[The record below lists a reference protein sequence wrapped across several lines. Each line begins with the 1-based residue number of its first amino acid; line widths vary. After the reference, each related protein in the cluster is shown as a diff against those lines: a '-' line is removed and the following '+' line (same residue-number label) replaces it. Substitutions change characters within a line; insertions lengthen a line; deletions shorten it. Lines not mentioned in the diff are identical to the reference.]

1 MADID
6 RRIAVVPS
14 FTGLRQ
20 FHEGRNFKQWT
31 GDDSKA
37 LMKIYIPAIS
47 GRIPF
52 DMVRAVR
59 AFVEFCYLARRSFH
73 NKDTIQALQHAM
85 DDFHKYR
92 VAFEREGVRVN
103 SFNQPRQ
110 HSLIHYP
117 FLIWEFGAPNGLCS
131 SITEA
136 KHIKAV
142 KEPYRRSNRYNA
154 IGQMILTNQRLDK
167 LAACR
172 VDFTA
177 RGMLNEPLLISEWRA
192 LTATRDGDRDVQN
205 AESPFHLRRL
215 QEADNGIENDHSPD
229 SNNPDDDIVE
239 GPTTA
244 GYTRMAVT
252 IQRQYAKTITTL
264 ATDLKQPK
272 LLELI
277 RRFLYNEDKPCIPY
291 QGFDVALSECPYPS
305 SRIHVYHSAACVFHA
320 PSDPSGLGG
329 MRREH
334 IRVTPRWFRTSKPR
348 FDSVFLKCDQLGR
361 PADPFCA
368 ARVLL
373 LFSIKYKGIERHC
386 ALVHW
391 YEILGEEPDEETGM
405 WIVRN
410 GRQNGILPNLTVVNI
425 DWIFRAVHLIAVYG
439 ATYIPRHLR
448 QHDSLEAFKTYYVN
462 KFADHH
468 VFDYLHC

>member
-6 RRIAVVPS
+6 RRIAIVPT
-14 FTGLRQ
+14 FAGLRH

-37 LMKIYIPAIS
+37 LMKVYLPAIS
-47 GRIPF
+47 GRVPA
-52 DMVRAVR
+52 DMVRAIR
-59 AFVEFCYLARRSFH
+59 AFLEFCYLARRSFH
-73 NKDTIQALQHAM
+73 NKDTIQALQNAM
-85 DDFHKYR
+85 DRFHEYR

-103 SFNQPRQ
+103 NFNQPRQ

-131 SITEA
+131 SIMEA

-142 KEPYRRSNRYNA
+142 KEPYRRSNRDKPL
-154 IGQMILTNQRLDK
+154 GQMLLTNQRLDK

-172 VDFTA
+172 ADFA
-177 RGMLNEPLLISEWRA
+177 ERGMLDEPLLITERRT
-192 LTATRDGDRDVQN
+192 LTALGDGEDT
-205 AESPFHLRRL
+205 ESPSHLRRL
-215 QEADNGIENDHSPD
+215 NKANNDLENNSSPDCD
-229 SNNPDDDIVE
+229 SNNNDIVE

-244 GYTRMAVT
+244 GYTRMAAT

-272 LLELI
+272 LLGLI
-277 RRFLYNEDKPCIPY
+277 RRFLYNEDNPCIPY
-291 QGFDVALSECPYPS
+291 KGFDVALSECPYPS

-320 PSDPSGLGG
+320 PSDPSGTGG

-334 IRVTPRWFRTSKPR
+334 IRVTPKWFKTSKPR
-348 FDSVFLKCDQLGR
+348 FDTVFLKRDQLGR

-391 YEILGEEPDEETGM
+391 YEILGNEPDEETGM

-410 GRQNGILPNLTVVNI
+410 GRRNGTLPNLTVI
-425 DWIFRAVHLIAVYG
+425 DIDCIFRAVHLIGVYG
-439 ATYIPRHLR
+439 SIRIPRELQ
-448 QHDSLEAFKTYYVN
+448 QHHSLDAFETFYVN

-468 VFDYLHC
+468 AFDYLHY